1 MVQFSNPRAVKA
13 SRPAIKMRWRVSRF
27 LRSRSGSGK
36 VTIVIYDYS
45 HVLGSVNGNSSAR
58 REFEREKRGELPR
71 LAILRVSCRLIPTH
85 DGVRPSPIVTGRPP
99 TLVVVEDDDH
109 VRRALV
115 RLLCSRGYGVRAFD
129 SAEAWLAGICPADGA
144 IIDINLPG
152 LSGLELDE
160 RLRRE
165 GRAIPTVFITAHD
178 EPGPA
183 TTRVIL
189 QKPLDAQALLDAIE
203 HALPAGDGGRVAGDP
218 S

>member
-1 MVQFSNPRAVKA
+1 
-13 SRPAIKMRWRVSRF
+13 
-27 LRSRSGSGK
+27 
-36 VTIVIYDYS
+36 VTD
-45 HVLGSVNGNSSAR
+45 R
-58 REFEREKRGELPR
+58 R
-71 LAILRVSCRLIPTH
+71 
-85 DGVRPSPIVTGRPP
+85 P

-109 VRRALV
+109 VRRALT
-115 RLLCSRGYGVRAFD
+115 RLLCSRGYVVRAFD
-129 SAEAWLAGICPADGA
+129 SSEAWLAFICPADGA

-152 LSGLELDE
+152 MNGLELDE

-183 TTRVIL
+183 TSRVIL

-203 HALPAGDGGRVAGDP
+203 HALAARDGGGVAGDP